1 MYVLLLG
8 YALCRRT
15 IEGFWRF
22 LFTPRISACHPSA
35 PWNTHSGPAVYP
47 QNSFLPFVRTC
58 REAPQAI
65 YRLRKVP
72 RGAPKV
78 CRAQGPWAHGSHVPK
93 HSRYQPLALSDR
105 RNQPDPYGRAP
116 PSNAACRPRR
126 DHSRRQQSVV
136 RGLHGAQ
143 LGRRHAVP
151 RGPQPERG
159 PVLRRG
165 SRPSDGG
172 TVLKIALGDS
182 RLSVHDLQFWGF
194 YESNAWS
201 VALN

>member
-1 MYVLLLG
+1 MVS
-8 YALCRRT
+8 T
-15 IEGFWRF
+15 
-22 LFTPRISACHPSA
+22 
-35 PWNTHSGPAVYP
+35 
-47 QNSFLPFVRTC
+47 
-58 REAPQAI
+58 
-65 YRLRKVP
+65 
-72 RGAPKV
+72 
-78 CRAQGPWAHGSHVPK
+78 
-93 HSRYQPLALSDR
+93 QPLSHTCSGGINPGQVDVCQGRKASDAELNTVHTMVHISEIVR
-105 RNQPDPYGRAP
+105 MSEEARSNPTNGQLREPESPGGVYYSLGSQLCPSGAAP
-116 PSNAACRPRR
+116 NVMAPAACRPRR